1 MAKKKKKKKEV
12 KKEKSGY
19 SVELMGFFLIM
30 ISIIGWIPNTGIVGH
45 FVRSF
50 AVFLSGPFDFIPLIA
65 FIIIGMYMIVKRKK
79 PNFFSARLVGLYIF
93 LIGLFVWSHMGYI
106 NDRSLKGT
114 AIITE
119 TVNNFFAAVQDMSTK
134 ANLGGGIIGAI
145 FSYIF
150 ISLLDVNGTKIA
162 FIMLMVCGFGLF
174 SGISLFGIIKGV
186 STDNSGLTPEEKKA
200 RKNKKSIK
208 ETEEKYEND
217 NKTVVTSIDELIRVD
232 EEPKEEVKEVNEEI
246 VDMDSKDYVLPP
258 ISLLAKPKKTK
269 MDSKETIN
277 HNVEVLQQVLMDFG
291 IDGHVVAI
299 NPGPTVTQYEL
310 EIKSGTKVSKI
321 SSLNKE
327 IALALAAKDVRI
339 EAPIPGKSTIGV
351 EIPNKVKS
359 GVTVRE
365 ILQTVPEEYN
375 DAKLLVTLGKNIM
388 GKPIYCE
395 INKTPHMLIAGATG
409 AGKSVCINSII
420 ISILMRTKP
429 DEVKLVLVDPKKV
442 EFSMYEGVPHLM
454 APVVSDPRKAN
465 IVLKKIVVEMER
477 RYELFSDSKT
487 KNIAGYN
494 AYIDKLNE
502 ERSEND
508 QLKHLPFIVVII
520 DELADLMLVA
530 AKEVEDSIMRIT
542 QMARAA
548 GIHLIVATQRPS
560 TNVITGVIKANI
572 PTRVSFAVAS
582 QIDSR
587 TILDAAGAEKLLGAG
602 DMLFLPQGENTPMR
616 IQGTYL
622 SDDEIKKVVD
632 YTVKQQ
638 IAHYDS
644 TLTMDEEEMKATSM
658 VDMPGSRDADEEPLY
673 NEIVEF
679 VVTQGK
685 ASASLLQR
693 RFRLGYN
700 RAARCI
706 DLLEERGIIGPQNG
720 SKPREVLIKL
730 EKNDEE

>member
-19 SVELMGFFLIM
+19 SVELMGFLLIM
-30 ISIIGWIPNTGIVGH
+30 ISIIGWIPKTGVVGH
-45 FVRSF
+45 FIRSF
-50 AVFLSGPFDFIPLIA
+50 CIFLSGPFDFIPLIA

-106 NDRSLKGT
+106 NDKSLKGT
-114 AIITE
+114 QNITE
-119 TVNNFFAAVQDMSTK
+119 TVNNFFSAIKDMGTK

-150 ISLLDVNGTKIA
+150 ISLLDVNGTKIV

-174 SGISLFGIIKGV
+174 SGISLYGIIKGV
-186 STDNSGLTPEEKKA
+186 STDTSGLSKEEKKA

-208 ETEEKYEND
+208 EAEEEFEND

-232 EEPKEEVKEVNEEI
+232 ETPNVEEAKDITEEI
-246 VDMDSKDYVLPP
+246 VDMDSKGYVLPP
-258 ISLLAKPKKTK
+258 ISLLSKPKKGK
-269 MDSKETIN
+269 GDSKETIN
-277 HNVEVLQQVLMDFG
+277 HNVEVLQQVLLDFG

-351 EIPNKVKS
+351 EIPNKVKT

-365 ILQTVPEEYN
+365 ILQTIPEDYESS
-375 DAKLLVTLGKNIM
+375 KLLVTLGKNIM
-388 GKPIYCE
+388 GKPVYCE

-420 ISILMRTKP
+420 ISILMRAKP

-494 AYIDKLNE
+494 
-502 ERSEND
+502 
-508 QLKHLPFIVVII
+508 
-520 DELADLMLVA
+520 
-530 AKEVEDSIMRIT
+530 T
-542 QMARAA
+542 
-548 GIHLIVATQRPS
+548 
-560 TNVITGVIKANI
+560 
-572 PTRVSFAVAS
+572 
-582 QIDSR
+582 
-587 TILDAAGAEKLLGAG
+587 
-602 DMLFLPQGENTPMR
+602 
-616 IQGTYL
+616 
-622 SDDEIKKVVD
+622 
-632 YTVKQQ
+632 
-638 IAHYDS
+638 
-644 TLTMDEEEMKATSM
+644 
-658 VDMPGSRDADEEPLY
+658 
-673 NEIVEF
+673 
-679 VVTQGK
+679 
-685 ASASLLQR
+685 
-693 RFRLGYN
+693 
-700 RAARCI
+700 
-706 DLLEERGIIGPQNG
+706 
-720 SKPREVLIKL
+720 
-730 EKNDEE
+730 